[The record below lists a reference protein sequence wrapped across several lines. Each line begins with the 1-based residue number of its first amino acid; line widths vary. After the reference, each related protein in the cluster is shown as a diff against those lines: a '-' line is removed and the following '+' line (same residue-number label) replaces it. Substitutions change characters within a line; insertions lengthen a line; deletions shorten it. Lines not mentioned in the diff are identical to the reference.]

1 MNKQLKKEFINRLVK
16 QLRFEFDL
24 AKRCYYNGN
33 VHNYCK
39 YMDDILTEIMF
50 SLNIG
55 FLTFEEYKF
64 LYNIRKRFYKQKN

>member
-16 QLRFEFDL
+16 QLRIEFDL
-24 AKRCYYNGN
+24 AKICYYNGN
-33 VHNYCK
+33 IHK
-39 YMDDILTEIMF
+39 YNKCMDDILTEIMF

-64 LYNIRKRFYKQKN
+64 LYNIWKSF

>member
-1 MNKQLKKEFINRLVK
+1 MNKKMKKEFINRLVK

-24 AKRCYYNGN
+24 AKKCYNEGN
-33 VHNYCK
+33 INRYSK
-39 YMDDILTEIMF
+39 YMDDILTEIIF

-64 LYNIRKRFYKQKN
+64 LYHIWKKF